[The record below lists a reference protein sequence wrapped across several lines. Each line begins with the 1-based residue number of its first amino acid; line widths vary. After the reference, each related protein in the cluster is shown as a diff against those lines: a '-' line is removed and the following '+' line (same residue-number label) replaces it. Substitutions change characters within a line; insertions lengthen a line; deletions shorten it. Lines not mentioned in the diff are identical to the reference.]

1 MSRRAVP
8 LVIVLAFG
16 LLPSVMPSL
25 AAEKPVTTVEF
36 WSWATGDE
44 LKQLNERI
52 RLFENAN
59 PDIKINLVTVGWA
72 EIGTKLPVAVA
83 GGNSPDLVTVSSYWG
98 YDLAVNKLYIDLRP
112 YLEAVRKQDP
122 AWDVDDIFAGAMTM
136 WQTADGD
143 QFAFPD
149 SLDIQGVFYNQDRY
163 DETGL
168 RYPNDKTWN
177 WSDMLTESI
186 KMTADVNGDGE
197 IDRWG
202 ISDYYFNWYQL
213 ILANGGQILTKDFK
227 NAMNTSAAR
236 QAWEYWKKFYDA
248 KAIRGWISSTV
259 HGDASFRAGHV
270 GLQPAGYWLA
280 LQLNAMEKKLHYD
293 VTGMPLSP
301 AGKRAATADGSGV
314 MIPAG
319 AKHPDAAWRF
329 IKFMHSKEMLAEV
342 AKQPGAMPLRRS
354 SAAVAFRIP
363 DPPKNKAIFAQ
374 ILEYTVGNPRTPKW
388 SQVRS
393 LIFQAGSQFF
403 TGAKSYEQAME
414 YFSEQL
420 AIILK

>member
-1 MSRRAVP
+1 LTLVLFVGAVP
-8 LVIVLAFG
+8 G
-16 LLPSVMPSL
+16 L
-25 AAEKPVTTVEF
+25 AAQPQVTTVEF

-44 LKQLNERI
+44 LKHLQERI
-52 RLFENAN
+52 QLFEDAN
-59 PDIKINLVTVGWA
+59 PDVKINLVNVAWDQ
-72 EIGTKLPVAVA
+72 IGTKLPVAVA
-83 GGNSPDLVTVSSYWG
+83 GGTSPDLVTVSSNWG

-112 YLEAVRKQDP
+112 YIGKERKQDP
-122 AWDVDDIFAGAMTM
+122 AWDVDDIFPGAMTM
-136 WQTADGD
+136 WQTDDGD

-149 SLDIQGVFYNQDRY
+149 SLDIQGVFYNKDRY
-163 DETGL
+163 DEIGL

-177 WSDMLTESI
+177 WNDMLNESI
-186 KMTADVNGDGE
+186 KMTSDVNGDGE
-197 IDRWG
+197 MDRWG

-213 ILANGGQILTKDFK
+213 IIANGGQILTKDFK
-227 NAMNTSAAR
+227 NGMNTPAAR
-236 QAWEYWKKFYDA
+236 QTFEYWKKFYDA
-248 KAIRGWISSTV
+248 KAIRGWISTTV
-259 HGDASFRAGHV
+259 NGDASFRANHV

-280 LQLNAMEKKLHYD
+280 LSLNGMEKKLNYD

-329 IKFMHSKEMLAEV
+329 IKFMHSKEILAEV

-374 ILEYTVGNPRTPKW
+374 ILEYTVGNPRTPQW
-388 SQVRS
+388 SKVRTQ
-393 LIFQAGSQFF
+393 IFRTGSQFF
-403 TGAKSYEQAME
+403 TGTASYEQAME
-414 YFSEQL
+414 YFSTQL
-420 AIILK
+420 AAILKQ